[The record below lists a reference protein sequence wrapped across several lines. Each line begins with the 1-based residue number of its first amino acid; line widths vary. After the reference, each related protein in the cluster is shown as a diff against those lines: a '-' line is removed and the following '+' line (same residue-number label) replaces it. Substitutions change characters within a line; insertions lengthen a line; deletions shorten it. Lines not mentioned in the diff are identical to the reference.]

1 MHFDYNLI
9 LYHVYYAFMPSII
22 YIWTNFVKVT
32 FSKSI
37 IFKVKSIFEPN
48 VLKSVIKT
56 IFISSSPLSL
66 LNINVKWFSILK
78 KWCTFGRKIRCLKK
92 TKTFNSQNMNV
103 LNMQKKIDLCQALS
117 MQNLQLMENI
127 PKKIMTIQLLCF
139 LYDLSNI

>member
-1 MHFDYNLI
+1 
-9 LYHVYYAFMPSII
+9 
-22 YIWTNFVKVT
+22 
-32 FSKSI
+32 
-37 IFKVKSIFEPN
+37 